1 MSLAQWDNYPG
12 SDDMLSQAP
21 TLSPII
27 RGRME
32 ERKWE
37 NQCWD
42 PSQPQVN
49 HPQKH
54 YYPDFRSQ
62 EEPDIDA
69 HVSGAVR
76 HVSTCRALCVGPLPI
91 WELITGLLWVKWA
104 PVIITMEGI
113 NHGSRVTIDTF
124 YRCLNITIMC
134 QERESKSQLLAMG
147 DDCQFVTGP
156 D

>member
-1 MSLAQWDNYPG
+1 MDYLHPRLCARGCAHMSQTLRDNYPG
-12 SDDMLSQAP
+12 AGDMLSSGSGSDHQTA
-21 TLSPII
+21 
-27 RGRME
+27 

-54 YYPDFRSQ
+54 YYTDFRSQ

-69 HVSGAVR
+69 HVSRAVR

-134 QERESKSQLLAMG
+134 QERES
-147 DDCQFVTGP
+147 
-156 D
+156 